1 MGSIFLTLELQIFD
15 FRIMKNISNDISCIP
30 IEFSTIYMLS
40 GNNDTFPTC
49 TEQVVKNFNKAISV
63 LPDLL
68 DTCSRACKT
77 FQYTGT
83 MKQYHN
89 FTNSSKEVYLS
100 YWFNHKDEVEVF
112 EEYQIYEITSVIGSI
127 GGTLGLFVGFSFF
140 DISTKLINIL
150 KDHFLNV
157 SS

>member
-1 MGSIFLTLELQIFD
+1 MSQIFN
-15 FRIMKNISNDISCIP
+15 FRIMKNMSNNNISCLP
-30 IEFSTIYMLS
+30 IEFSTIYRLA
-40 GNNDTFPTC
+40 GNEFTFPLC
-49 TEQVVKNFNKAISV
+49 TEQVVENYNKAISV

-68 DTCSRACKT
+68 DTCSKACKT

-83 MKQYHN
+83 MKQFHN
-89 FTNSSKEVYLS
+89 FINNSRDVQLS
-100 YWFNHKDEVEVF
+100 YWFNSENEVEVF

-140 DISTKLINIL
+140 DISTKLINTL
-150 KDHFLNV
+150 KNHFLNV

>member
-1 MGSIFLTLELQIFD
+1 MSNN
-15 FRIMKNISNDISCIP
+15 NISCLP
-30 IEFSTIYMLS
+30 IEFSTIYRLA
-40 GNNDTFPTC
+40 GNEFTFPLC
-49 TEQVVKNFNKAISV
+49 TEQVVKNYNKAISV

-68 DTCSRACKT
+68 DTCSKACKT

-83 MKQYHN
+83 MKQFHN
-89 FTNSSKEVYLS
+89 FINNSRDVQLS
-100 YWFNHKDEVEVF
+100 YWFNSENEVEVF

-140 DISTKLINIL
+140 DISTKLINTL
-150 KDHFLNV
+150 KNHFLNV